1 MFELEKHSLELGRN
15 TDLCSV
21 GDPFWAWK
29 SRSEL
34 FRMNILFQFIELVF
48 ISEIFTVEIFYSR
61 NGGLTA
67 KYIIDHLMYR
77 ISLENTAYL
86 LREKHEFKIT

>member
-1 MFELEKHSLELGRN
+1 
-15 TDLCSV
+15 
-21 GDPFWAWK
+21 
-29 SRSEL
+29 
-34 FRMNILFQFIELVF
+34 MNIFQFIELVF

-77 ISLENTAYL
+77 ISLENTAYFDFK
-86 LREKHEFKIT
+86 RETWIQSY

>member
-1 MFELEKHSLELGRN
+1 
-15 TDLCSV
+15 
-21 GDPFWAWK
+21 
-29 SRSEL
+29 
-34 FRMNILFQFIELVF
+34 MNILFQFIELVF
-48 ISEIFTVEIFYSR
+48 NSEILRSKFFYSR